1 MIFNEYK
8 KYTFIFFLLVL
19 FFSIASFTNAD
30 VIDTIRNKMTSAS
43 EEIKKIEQEIVKYE
57 GELQVIGAQK
67 KTLTNEVTRL
77 NTSAKKIG
85 ADLSLTQ
92 NKIYS
97 TNLTINEL
105 EFKIDEKEE
114 KIEKNKKALVSSI
127 RSIQLNDDT
136 SLIEAMLTHT
146 SLTDFWSNVDTLETF
161 QNGLRI
167 NIQELHDLQ
176 AGLQK
181 NKEDELAKKDELGNL
196 SSSLKYQKQIVDYN
210 KKEKDKIL
218 SITKNEE
225 SKYQEYLD
233 DAQERREQFEKE
245 LSQLES
251 ELKIAI
257 DPSSI
262 PKIGQGILAW
272 PLDKIIITQKFG
284 NTAFSKT
291 GAYNGKGHNGV
302 DFGIPTGTS
311 VKAAGSGVIQATGN
325 TDEIRGCYSYGK
337 WVLIKHGT
345 GLSTLYAHLSVIKVS
360 PGQNV
365 ALGDVIA
372 YSGNTGYS
380 TGPHLHFTLYASQGV
395 QVRKL
400 GEVKAITS
408 CGNASMPIAP
418 FEAYLNPLDYL

>member
-1 MIFNEYK
+1 MLPDKYK
-8 KYTFIFFLLVL
+8 KYTYICFLLAL
-19 FFSIASFTNAD
+19 FFSISSFAYAD
-30 VIDTIRNKMTSAS
+30 VIDAIRNKMTSAS
-43 EEIKKIEQEIVKYE
+43 EEIKKIEKEIEKYEEELQEI
-57 GELQVIGAQK
+57 GEQK
-67 KTLTNEVTRL
+67 KTLTTEVSRL
-77 NTSAKKIG
+77 NTSAKKLS
-85 ADLSLTQ
+85 ADLNLTQ
-92 NKIYS
+92 SKIYN
-97 TNLTINEL
+97 TNLTIDEL
-105 EFKIDEKEE
+105 ELKIEEKEK

-167 NIQELHDLQ
+167 NIQELHDLR
-176 AGLQK
+176 AGLQN
-181 NKEDELAKKDELGNL
+181 NKEDELAKRIELGNL
-196 SSSLKYQKQIVDYN
+196 SSSIQYQKQVVDYN
-210 KKEKDKIL
+210 KREKDKIL

-225 SKYQEYLD
+225 SKYQEYLN
-233 DAQERREQFEKE
+233 DAQARREEFERE

-262 PKIGQGILAW
+262 PKVGKGILAW

-284 NTAFSKT
+284 TTAFSKT

-302 DFGIPTGTS
+302 DFGIPTGTP
-311 VKAAGSGVIQATGN
+311 VKTAGSGVVQATGN
-325 TDEIRGCYSYGK
+325 TDESKGCYSYGK

-400 GEVKAITS
+400 GEVKAITN
-408 CGNASMPIAP
+408 CGNVTMPIAP